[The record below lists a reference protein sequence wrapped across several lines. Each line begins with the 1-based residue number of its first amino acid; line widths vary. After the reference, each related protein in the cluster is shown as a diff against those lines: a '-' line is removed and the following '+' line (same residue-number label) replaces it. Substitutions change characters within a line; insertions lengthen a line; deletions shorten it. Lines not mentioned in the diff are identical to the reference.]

1 MDKMIIYYILYH
13 LKNKTM
19 SNKNKLKYKM
29 LKKKLANKKWVGV
42 VKESYFQSQ
51 VIMLAKLH
59 GWLVMHTRAVEIRP
73 GVWKTPLQGHA
84 GFPDLVLVHPDRG
97 LIFAELK
104 SDKGKLSAMQIVWS
118 EALTIAGQEVYLWRP
133 KDIQDIS
140 TRLARKPN

>member
-1 MDKMIIYYILYH
+1 
-13 LKNKTM
+13 
-19 SNKNKLKYKM
+19 
-29 LKKKLANKKWVGV
+29 

-84 GFPDLVLVHPDRG
+84 GFPDLVLVHVDRG

-118 EALTIAGQEVYLWRP
+118 EALTIAGQEVHLWRP
-133 KDIQDIS
+133 KDIQEIS
-140 TRLARKPN
+140 TRLARKT